1 MQDLALA
8 RSDPGTDPVTQH
20 TRPPLRPPDDVPA
33 PHALGSIESARLLRL
48 LDLLEAVDT
57 EQQFRDLL
65 DGAMQGVL
73 PHRGLACVTGRVL
86 SEPAGIAPRCV
97 WLHGFPT
104 AYLESLRQPSG
115 LLRSALTDR
124 WLHTRK
130 PVLVELLHDTR
141 SWPVAWV
148 QGARRHGFTNF
159 ALHSFLD
166 AASNTFTDLCFAD
179 AAGRL
184 APKDARRH
192 GFANFASHSFF
203 EATTFT
209 DFCFAD
215 VAGRLAPKH
224 AHILRLLVPHLH
236 LALVRIAGIGTPL
249 PTPCQALHPHQLDIL
264 RWLNV
269 GKTNWEISMILGM
282 TVHNVKYHVAQ
293 LLVKLDAANRVHAVA
308 RARER
313 GLLDDRPPMLRA
325 LQEQPR

>member
-33 PHALGSIESARLLRL
+33 PHALGSAESARLLQL

-141 SWPVAWV
+141 SWPTAWV
-148 QGARRHGFTNF
+148 Q
-159 ALHSFLD
+159 
-166 AASNTFTDLCFAD
+166 
-179 AAGRL
+179 
-184 APKDARRH
+184 DARRH

-203 EATTFT
+203 EATSNTFT